1 MHLSA
6 IKVSYQRIESGLRVW
21 LMHAVKSVGCSQASL
36 FKLFL
41 SEPLCLWPWRRH
53 NRAVTS
59 RGKHLYK
66 TTRTMTQ
73 NVPTDSTTSINLC
86 LSAVGAVRLAT
97 LCISVSARHS
107 FYPFPSFDQ
116 RALFLGSHRTSCPP
130 HLLQT
135 TVKNIEVDVDAR
147 LWPFR
152 IELRIP
158 YKFQFN
164 SQIWWE
170 LGNNAELQFDFMEVD
185 LKLI

>member
-21 LMHAVKSVGCSQASL
+21 LMHAVKIVGCSQASL

-66 TTRTMTQ
+66 TTRTVTQ

-86 LSAVGAVRLAT
+86 LSAVGAVRLTT
-97 LCISVSARHS
+97 LCIYVSPSIFFLHS
-107 FYPFPSFDQ
+107 ITRLRQ

-135 TVKNIEVDVDAR
+135 TVKGYWGWCRCKVVAIQNWIENI
-147 LWPFR
+147 L
-152 IELRIP
+152 
-158 YKFQFN
+158 
-164 SQIWWE
+164 
-170 LGNNAELQFDFMEVD
+170 
-185 LKLI
+185 